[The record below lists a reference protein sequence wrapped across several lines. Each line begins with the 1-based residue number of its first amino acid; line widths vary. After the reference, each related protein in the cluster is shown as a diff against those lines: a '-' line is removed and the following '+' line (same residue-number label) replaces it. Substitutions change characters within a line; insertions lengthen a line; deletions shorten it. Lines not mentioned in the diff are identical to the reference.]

1 MKKIMLTGF
10 RPTGKLHL
18 GHLHGNIKNMIKHQH
33 EYNNF
38 FFLVDWHA
46 LSTEYQ
52 DPVNIKSNLIDCVI
66 DLIAL
71 GIDPEITNIYR
82 QSDISE
88 IAELFLYLSMITP
101 LPWLERCPTYKEQM
115 KQIKSKDLS
124 TLGFLSYPVL
134 MAADILI
141 VNADIVPV
149 GEDQLPHLEL
159 TREIARKFNFLYGNY
174 FKEPVEMLSRT
185 TRVPGT
191 DGRKMSKSYNNA
203 IFLSDEPSVVKKK
216 VRQMI
221 TDPQR
226 IHITDPGNPKVCN
239 VFTFYKIYRDEIIKE
254 IETRCK
260 KGLTGCTA
268 CKDEISAAISDSLTD
283 FQLKRAELLKD
294 TDKIYKILENGKT
307 KVKKI
312 ASATINNVR
321 KKMGID

>member
-18 GHLHGNIKNMIKHQH
+18 GHLHGNIKNMLKHQH

-52 DPVNIKSNLIDCVI
+52 DPVNIKPNLIDCVV
-66 DLIAL
+66 DLVAL
-71 GIDPEITNIYR
+71 GIDPSLTNIYR
-82 QSDISE
+82 QSDIME
-88 IAELFLYLSMITP
+88 IAELCLYFSMITP
-101 LPWLERCPTYKEQM
+101 VSWLERCPTYKEQI

-149 GEDQLPHLEL
+149 GEDQLPHLEI
-159 TREIARKFNFLYGNY
+159 TREIARRFNFLYGAY
-174 FKEPVEMLSRT
+174 FNEPVEMLSKA

-203 IFLSDEPSVVKKK
+203 IFLSDDQVTIKKK

-226 IHITDPGNPKVCN
+226 IHPTDPGNPKICN
-239 VFTFYKIYRDEIIKE
+239 VFSFYKIYEDDRIKE
-254 IETRCK
+254 IETRCR

-268 CKDEISAAISDSLTD
+268 CKDEISAEIYSSLAD
-283 FQLKRAELLKD
+283 FQEKRRELLKD
-294 TDKIYKILENGKT
+294 IEGIYHILEVGKNR
-307 KVKKI
+307 VREI
-312 ASATINNVR
+312 AGSTIKDVR

>member
-260 KGLTGCTA
+260 KGLIGCTA